1 LIRIYGSV
9 CENAEVIHHA
19 ISPISPALTAGQHS
33 LFLDRLPRRYVVY
46 PGNISPQKNHY
57 ALFLAWSRFAR
68 RKKLPLVLFGDGT
81 EVFRMR
87 RPEWPEHWHSARLV
101 GLLTRCDL
109 RLGEDYFALGYVDD
123 ADANAL
129 IAHATALIMPS
140 LAEGG
145 GSYPVE
151 EALSMGVPVLCSDIP
166 VMREH
171 LIQRSTRIAWFD
183 PECPASILSALN
195 IFFDNYEDFKESA
208 LRGMKDPRP
217 TWDDVAAQYVDVFA
231 RVVEATRHANGSS

>member
-1 LIRIYGSV
+1 
-9 CENAEVIHHA
+9 
-19 ISPISPALTAGQHS
+19 
-33 LFLDRLPRRYVVY
+33 
-46 PGNISPQKNHY
+46 
-57 ALFLAWSRFAR
+57 
-68 RKKLPLVLFGDGT
+68 
-81 EVFRMR
+81 MR
-87 RPEWPEHWHSARLV
+87 RPEWPEHWHSTRLV

-171 LIQRSTRIAWFD
+171 LVGRNAKIAWFD
-183 PECPASILSALN
+183 PECPSSVLSALN
-195 IFFDNYEDFKESA
+195 GLFDNYQDFKEHA
-208 LRGMKDPRP
+208 VRVMKDARP
-217 TWDDVAAQYVDVFA
+217 TWDDVAAEYVRVFTQA
-231 RVVEATRHANGSS
+231 VEDASYRDQRF